1 MIVKAIIKYLKDNQ
15 TAITNIVPV
24 SGEVVNV
31 GNGQTPY
38 ILIGEMS
45 AGSVNPNTVT
55 KIFVRVCYPK
65 NYQDDLDNF
74 ILYTLYSLLDRKFI
88 SVTNGATVTRTQV
101 SVTSDITDI
110 RPASTAGYIYRERVL
125 EVPCRWR

>member
-74 ILYTLYSLLDRKFI
+74 VLYTLYSLLDRKFI

>member
-38 ILIGEMS
+38 IIIGEMS
-45 AGSVNPNTVT
+45 AGSMNPNTVT